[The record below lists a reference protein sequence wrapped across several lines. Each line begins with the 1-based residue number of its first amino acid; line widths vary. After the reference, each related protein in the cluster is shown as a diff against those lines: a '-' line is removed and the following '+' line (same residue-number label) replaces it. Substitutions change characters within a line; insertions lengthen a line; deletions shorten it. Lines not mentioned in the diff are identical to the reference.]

1 MIVIFLTFMSIEN
14 LPAQIVVIVNSQ
26 NPVTSV
32 SLNALERIY
41 TANVVQWES
50 SDGSVRYITL
60 LEYKQKSNF
69 VERFF
74 KTITGLS
81 HAKIRLTWLGKML
94 TGEIQQVPKKC
105 FSEKDVIEFVASN
118 TGAIG
123 FVDASMINKL
133 PESVKVLKIND
144 RNHAESD
151 YPLM

>member
-41 TANVVQWES
+41 TANVIQWES
-50 SDGSVRYITL
+50 PDGSVRYITL
-60 LEYKQKSNF
+60 SEYKQKSNF

-74 KTITGLS
+74 KTVTGLS
-81 HAKIRLTWLGKML
+81 HAKIRLEWLGKML

-144 RNHAESD
+144 RNYAESD

>member
-60 LEYKQKSNF
+60 SDYKNKSDV

-74 KTITGLS
+74 KTVTGLS
-81 HAKIRLTWLGKML
+81 HSKIRLKWIGKML

-123 FVDASMINKL
+123 FIDASMINKL
-133 PESVKVLKIND
+133 PESVKLLKIND
-144 RNHAESD
+144 RNYAESD